1 MWTRCRPIA
10 KSSISARRCAKPSAR
25 TIRPSPTRP
34 PTRAAFHVETDA
46 DVHADHWEIHPGSEE
61 AVCCLSGALRLYLRP
76 DHPGDAETEVRLSAG
91 TAFVVPRNR
100 WHRLELDRPSD
111 IMSIGLRDGTRIE
124 PVAGP

>member
-1 MWTRCRPIA
+1 MTTAIDLF
-10 KSSISARRCAKPSAR
+10 ARALSFHPEGRVRIGERRMSDG
-25 TIRPSPTRP
+25 TDGWQL
-34 PTRAAFHVETDA
+34 AAFHVETDA
-46 DVHADHWEIHPGSEE
+46 DVHADHWEIHPGSAE

>member
-1 MWTRCRPIA
+1 MT
-10 KSSISARRCAKPSAR
+10 SSIDMFARALSFHPDGRVRDGERRMSEGTDGWQLA
-25 TIRPSPTRP
+25 T
-34 PTRAAFHVETDA
+34 FHVETDTEI
-46 DVHADHWEIHPGSEE
+46 HADHWEMHPASEE

-76 DHPGDAETEVRLSAG
+76 AGPGDTETEVRLTAG

-100 WHRLELDRPSD
+100 WHRLELEQPSD